1 MSSRL
6 TARAFRRRVLR
17 PAEGVFLFH
26 PRMLQRLVR
35 RHLGEGSSN
44 LAIPL
49 LRHYLMPR
57 KIFRI
62 GLEDENPDVLSVIEG
77 LNLPSWVILLP
88 APSSQELAVG
98 APEHWLRD
106 YWGRRFEA
114 EVARAWQVARHDNQD
129 QEAFGAQGLA
139 QRIGERGFR
148 VASPEDPDLRGGTI
162 VIDVQP
168 GPAIVAELAAREI
181 LVDYRPEAGIRVS
194 PHFYTRDEDLIAF
207 LDEVR
212 SILDTRAYEKHVAKG
227 AAY

>member
-49 LRHYLMPR
+49 LRHYLIPR
-57 KIFRI
+57 KVLLI

-77 LNLPSWVILLP
+77 LNLPDWVILLP

-98 APEHWLRD
+98 
-106 YWGRRFEA
+106 
-114 EVARAWQVARHDNQD
+114 
-129 QEAFGAQGLA
+129 
-139 QRIGERGFR
+139 
-148 VASPEDPDLRGGTI
+148 T
-162 VIDVQP
+162 
-168 GPAIVAELAAREI
+168 PA
-181 LVDYRPEAGIRVS
+181 
-194 PHFYTRDEDLIAF
+194 H
-207 LDEVR
+207 
-212 SILDTRAYEKHVAKG
+212 
-227 AAY
+227 